1 MGKTFV
7 FGSRIAG
14 FKFSCVIPGK
24 SVSFSGP
31 QDPLLLSG
39 GRDFPAA
46 PVVKTLPSNSWG
58 VGLIPGQ
65 GTKIP
70 HASGPKKQNIKQK
83 QYCNKFNKDL
93 KDKQIKM

>member
-7 FGSRIAG
+7 FGSRITG

-39 GRDFPAA
+39 GRDFPAG

-58 VGLIPGQ
+58 AGLIPVKV
-65 GTKIP
+65 TKIP
-70 HASGPKKQNIKQK
+70 NASGPKKTKHKTEAILQ
-83 QYCNKFNKDL
+83 
-93 KDKQIKM
+93 QIQ